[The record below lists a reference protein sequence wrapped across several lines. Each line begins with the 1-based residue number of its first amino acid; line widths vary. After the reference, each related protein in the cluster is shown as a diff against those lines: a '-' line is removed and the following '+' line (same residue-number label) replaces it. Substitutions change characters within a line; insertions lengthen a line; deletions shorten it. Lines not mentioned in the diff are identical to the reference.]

1 MSKAQEKIALKF
13 NLAMLD
19 RTIIAILTTVSNKKF
34 ISNISKLFNILT
46 KESYVVEYEKEFRVY
61 LIKKMTMKT

>member
-34 ISNISKLFNILT
+34 ISNISKLFNI
-46 KESYVVEYEKEFRVY
+46 
-61 LIKKMTMKT
+61 

>member
-19 RTIIAILTTVSNKKF
+19 RTIIAILTTVSN
-34 ISNISKLFNILT
+34 SSP
-46 KESYVVEYEKEFRVY
+46 
-61 LIKKMTMKT
+61 